1 MRKKA
6 EHPSFVD
13 ADHVGGWRHPGEAQM
28 KASVGWIDGLGQAPR
43 QGNPI
48 MRIGIISDTHGLLRP
63 EAIKHLAGT
72 DHIIHAGDIGAPEV
86 IEGLRRIAPTTAIR
100 GNIDVAEWAKGYP
113 YTKLVVLGGRAFYVL
128 HNLKEI
134 KLDPAASGFD
144 VVISGHSH
152 RPKIETKKGVLYV
165 NPGSA
170 GPRRFKLPVAV
181 ATVTLSDRAIL
192 PRILEI
198 AP

>member
-1 MRKKA
+1 
-6 EHPSFVD
+6 
-13 ADHVGGWRHPGEAQM
+13 
-28 KASVGWIDGLGQAPR
+28 
-43 QGNPI
+43 

-100 GNIDVAEWAKGYP
+100 GNIDVGEWARDLP
-113 YTKLVVLGGRAFYVL
+113 DTELVELGGRAVYVL

-134 KLDPAASGFD
+134 RLDPTASGID
-144 VVISGHSH
+144 VIISGHSH
-152 RPKIETKKGVLYV
+152 RPKIETKNGVLYL

-170 GPRRFKLPVAV
+170 GPRRFKLPISLAMLG
-181 ATVTLSDRAIL
+181 LSDRAIL